1 MLSNKNQKYI
11 FERLLKG
18 YAVSYQP
25 LDEDRFVFTDG
36 VRLFIFSK
44 EQIKFDISKCALGD
58 RLKEF
63 LDGAASG
70 RMYTPSEEIRV
81 NDNKGKTYNNAV
93 SGDTAVTI
101 TTATGQ
107 GAQNSD
113 PSVACIYSA
122 GFNGQNSVTAAG
134 VDYMEE
140 KTPPII
146 KNKQTDVFCLQGS
159 MIQSADTRT

>member
-63 LDGAASG
+63 LDGLNNYLTMERFNFHS
-70 RMYTPSEEIRV
+70 PKEIERLRYLYKIRE
-81 NDNKGKTYNNAV
+81 NLWNELERRWKK
-93 SGDTAVTI
+93 
-101 TTATGQ
+101 
-107 GAQNSD
+107 
-113 PSVACIYSA
+113 
-122 GFNGQNSVTAAG
+122 
-134 VDYMEE
+134 
-140 KTPPII
+140 
-146 KNKQTDVFCLQGS
+146 
-159 MIQSADTRT
+159 

>member
-18 YAVSYQP
+18 LSVAYQP

-81 NDNKGKTYNNAV
+81 NDNKAKHIDGLRQKVLLLPPY
-93 SGDTAVTI
+93 GLKI
-101 TTATGQ
+101 
-107 GAQNSD
+107 NSL
-113 PSVACIYSA
+113 
-122 GFNGQNSVTAAG
+122 
-134 VDYMEE
+134 
-140 KTPPII
+140 KII
-146 KNKQTDVFCLQGS
+146 KVVPL
-159 MIQSADTRT
+159 

>member
-18 YAVSYQP
+18 LSVAYQP
-25 LDEDRFVFTDG
+25 LDEYRFVFTDG

-81 NDNKGKTYNNAV
+81 NDNKGKTDRRLTPEGAFGFGYTLIFF
-93 SGDTAVTI
+93 GAVT
-101 TTATGQ
+101 
-107 GAQNSD
+107 
-113 PSVACIYSA
+113 
-122 GFNGQNSVTAAG
+122 
-134 VDYMEE
+134 M
-140 KTPPII
+140 
-146 KNKQTDVFCLQGS
+146 L
-159 MIQSADTRT
+159 